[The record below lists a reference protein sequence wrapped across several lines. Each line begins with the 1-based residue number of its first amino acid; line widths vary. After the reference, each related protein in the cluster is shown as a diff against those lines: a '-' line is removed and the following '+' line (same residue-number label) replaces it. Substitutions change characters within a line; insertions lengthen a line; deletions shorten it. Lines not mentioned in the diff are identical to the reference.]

1 LCTQVHRGI
10 AALEGREQGSMTD
23 GMLPA
28 RTGRS
33 ARPLLASLVGV
44 NTMMQARDALWG
56 YVFLLPWIIGLI
68 VFFLGP
74 IILSF
79 LLSFTKYDVI
89 TPPQFVGLAN
99 YETAFTGDDL
109 FWPSLWR
116 TFEYSIVVV
125 PVGLFGSLLLAL
137 MLNRGLPGTGF
148 FRTAFFLSTLTPAVA
163 LALLWSWILNPDIG
177 PINVALR
184 AIGIP
189 GPGWLADVHWALPSV
204 ILINLWGS
212 MGGNTMLIFLAG
224 LQGVP
229 QELYEAAA
237 IDGASGWARF
247 RHVTLPMISPTFFF
261 NLVLGVIGALKVF
274 TTAFVV
280 TGGNGGPN
288 YALWFFALH
297 IYQQAFSFFKMGYA
311 SALAWI
317 FVVILLAFTYF
328 QVVLS
333 RRWVYYAGGD
343 E

>member
-1 LCTQVHRGI
+1 MAQTWTERAPQ
-10 AALEGREQGSMTD
+10 
-23 GMLPA
+23 P
-28 RTGRS
+28 
-33 ARPLLASLVGV
+33 RPLPLLTRVVGARS
-44 NTMMQARDALWG
+44 TMQTADAIWG
-56 YVFLLPWIIGLI
+56 YVFLLPWLVGLI

-74 IILSF
+74 IIMSF
-79 LLSFTKYDVI
+79 ALSFTKYDVI
-89 TPPQFVGLAN
+89 TPPEFIGLQN
-99 YETAFTGDDL
+99 YQTAFGGDEL
-109 FWPSLWR
+109 FWPSIWR

-125 PVGLFGSLLLAL
+125 PVGLLVSLGLAL
-137 MLNRGLPGTGF
+137 LLNRGLRGTSF
-148 FRTAFFLSTLTPAVA
+148 FRTAFFTSTLTPAVA

-177 PINVALR
+177 PLNLALHYV
-184 AIGIP
+184 GIQ
-189 GPGWLADVHWALPSV
+189 GPGWLADTGWAMPSV

-212 MGGNTMLIFLAG
+212 VGGNTMIIFLAG

-237 IDGASGWARF
+237 LDGAAGWTRF

-280 TGGNGGPN
+280 TNGNGGPN

-317 FVVILLAFTYF
+317 FVVILLVFTYF

-333 RRWVYYAGGD
+333 RRWVYYAGG
-343 E
+343 EE